1 MYQFYKNE
9 LQKVEKWMYMYI
21 LIWKRL
27 ETQEQYVLW
36 KSFML

>member
-27 ETQEQYVLW
+27 EIQEQYVL
-36 KSFML
+36 